1 MGIARNIE
9 ELKARVREIAPG
21 AQLLAVSKT
30 FGTDAVREAY
40 RVGQRA
46 FGENYLQEAL
56 GKIEELRDELPGL
69 SWHFIG
75 ALQSN
80 KTRAVAE
87 RFDWV
92 QSVTSL
98 RLARRLSEQRPGNLP
113 KLNVLVE
120 VNVDASPTKSG
131 VAPESLMA
139 LLEGACGLPGIA
151 LRGLMAIPDP
161 APEEE
166 LRRKF
171 LRMKAL
177 FDEANAAGFALDTLS
192 MGMSADF
199 ELALA
204 CGSTMVRIGTAV
216 FGARSYPSKA

>member
-1 MGIARNIE
+1 
-9 ELKARVREIAPG
+9 
-21 AQLLAVSKT
+21 
-30 FGTDAVREAY
+30 
-40 RVGQRA
+40 
-46 FGENYLQEAL
+46 
-56 GKIEELRDELPGL
+56 
-69 SWHFIG
+69 
-75 ALQSN
+75 
-80 KTRAVAE
+80 
-87 RFDWV
+87 
-92 QSVTSL
+92 
-98 RLARRLSEQRPGNLP
+98 
-113 KLNVLVE
+113 
-120 VNVDASPTKSG
+120 
-131 VAPESLMA
+131 
-139 LLEGACGLPGIA
+139 
-151 LRGLMAIPDP
+151 MAIPDP